1 MVSFF
6 EEFSFID
13 IFLLPLLGI
22 REGGDLIILGSVR
35 DIFQA
40 TGKASFVVNV
50 VIGKD
55 IDATLF
61 LDASLKKLIPLG
73 DIDGIHRTINLVSS
87 VVGEKNCSGAPHCTA
102 LNRDDCLVT
111 SNTCSSCLPGYKGV
125 IGDSNA
131 KCVNESLS
139 TGTIGSHCVDD
150 DDCLY
155 QHCDIGICTAP
166 QQTCQTNVPGTV
178 CSGYGTCMFLDFS
191 GNAVKN
197 CTLVNQF
204 CSPSCLCDEHYG
216 GVDCSIYGDEVMI
229 RARLRAKM
237 CSALSHIISV
247 SQESPQ
253 LFDSIASTLLSAY
266 DKDEIPTTGELVKC
280 SSVVRFLGTLAS
292 RGFLKG
298 TLPVTQQIYAEIS
311 SRFVGTRVSSNSTNS
326 VTFANDVS
334 NAVTGLVSG
343 IKKGM
348 VEGQNPISLITSNI
362 RATVINQLVSSLS
375 STDFSPPPTVAE
387 LAYGSLQPKI
397 VFPGDG
403 ISACSSGAS
412 YAQISTL
419 QFGVN
424 PHLNSGSIQSPLLQ
438 FSSTFTTRTPKGGNF
453 RRGRLLTSHRNDTAP
468 SYYIIIQFSSVQRLN
483 VSVQAGS
490 YNRSSN
496 VTIPECAVY
505 DATAAKYVSC
515 GDCKI
520 SSYTNFN
527 ATFGCYNIKNL
538 CPSTSKKSRQLVSD
552 QYEYH
557 RQGDVTSEE
566 DNAADVEDDDEE
578 DDDGSELSTSSRSR
592 ELDLYLESASGST
605 DDYND
610 GSTSSDDQL
619 TSRKKAS
626 VSDFGT
632 ILVAV
637 AGELASV
644 LSLNPFAI
652 DLNKAVP
659 VLAFVGSLFGI
670 IVIGLMYFLK
680 WDKIERH
687 DAVYLFDAKES
698 EQKKKII
705 EDLTGGG
712 NGMLSKK
719 NSGSKIEKSVT
730 LIDNSKVSIVKV
742 PNKIEIIDGNS
753 TMCPTADDMTVNTDK
768 DVGNGVFGATIL
780 IAQFSNKVLPQTY
793 TVDEKLL
800 EHRRGR
806 YRFNI
811 SLWAQTLDTIRR
823 THYLTAMFYRSSQN
837 VSRTLQ
843 FIAACRKVLL
853 ALFIDTVMYGVF
865 FPSDGTCTVFL
876 KKSECILLPS
886 KVCVFDI

>member
-1 MVSFF
+1 M
-6 EEFSFID
+6 
-13 IFLLPLLGI
+13 
-22 REGGDLIILGSVR
+22 
-35 DIFQA
+35 
-40 TGKASFVVNV
+40 
-50 VIGKD
+50 IGKD

-61 LDASLKKLIPLG
+61 LDASLKKYILSG
-73 DIDGIHRTINLVSS
+73 DTDGIHKTINLISS
-87 VVGEKNCSGAPHCTA
+87 VVGEKNCSSAPNCIA
-102 LNRDDCLVT
+102 LNRDECLVT
-111 SNTCSSCLPGYKGV
+111 TNTCSSCLAGYKGV
-125 IGDSNA
+125 TGDSNA

-139 TGTIGSHCVDD
+139 TGTAGSHCTDN

-155 QHCDIGICTAP
+155 QHCDDGICTAP
-166 QQTCQTNVPGTV
+166 QQTCHTSVPGTV
-178 CSGYGTCMFLDFS
+178 CSGHGTCVPVDFS

-204 CSPSCLCDEHYG
+204 CSPSCLCNEDYG
-216 GVDCSIYGDEVMI
+216 GVDCSLYGSEVMI

-237 CSALSHIISV
+237 CSALTYVISV

-266 DKDEIPTTGELVKC
+266 DKDEISSAAQLVKC
-280 SSVVRFLGTLAS
+280 SSVVRFLGTMAS

-298 TLPVTQQIYAEIS
+298 TLPATQQVYAEIS
-311 SRFVGTRVSSNSTNS
+311 SQFVGTRISSNSTNA

-334 NAVTGLVSG
+334 KAVTGLVNG
-343 IKKGM
+343 IKEGM

-362 RATVINQLVSSLS
+362 RVTIINQLVSSLS
-375 STDFSPPPTVAE
+375 SAHFSPPPTVAE

-397 VFPGDG
+397 IFPGDG
-403 ISACSSGAS
+403 ISSCSRGAN

-419 QFGVN
+419 QFGMN
-424 PHLNSGSIQSPLLQ
+424 PHLNSGSIQSPLFQ
-438 FSSTFTTRTPKGGNF
+438 FSSTFATKSLKAAKTTR
-453 RRGRLLTSHRNDTAP
+453 RRRLISHRNDTVP
-468 SYYIIIQFSSVQRLN
+468 SYYIILQFSSVQKLN
-483 VSVQAGS
+483 TSIQAGS
-490 YNRSSN
+490 YNRTSN
-496 VTIPECAVY
+496 FTIPECAMY
-505 DATAAKYVSC
+505 DKMTAKYVSC

-527 ATFGCYNIKNL
+527 ATFGCYNIENL
-538 CPSTSKKSRQLVSD
+538 CPSTTKKSRQLSSD
-552 QYEYH
+552 QYRFDGY
-557 RQGDVTSEE
+557 GDVTSEE
-566 DNAADVEDDDEE
+566 DNALNIEDTDEDE
-578 DDDGSELSTSSRSR
+578 DEDEIDMENEDGDMLSISNQSR
-592 ELDLYLESASGST
+592 ELDLSVESASGST

-610 GSTSSDDQL
+610 GSSGSDDQF
-619 TSRKKAS
+619 SSKKKAS

-659 VLAFVGSLFGI
+659 VLAFVGSLFAIMI
-670 IVIGLMYFLK
+670 IGCMYFLK
-680 WDKIERH
+680 WDKTERH
-687 DAVYLFDAKES
+687 DAIYLFDARER
-698 EQKKKII
+698 EEKKQIV

-712 NGMLSKK
+712 NGMLTKK
-719 NSGSKIEKSVT
+719 NLENKIDKSAT
-730 LIDNSKVSIVKV
+730 LIGNVTKESPVIVPMKSG
-742 PNKIEIIDGNS
+742 KIDGNFKE
-753 TMCPTADDMTVNTDK
+753 CLIVDDVTVNNDN
-768 DVGNGVFGATIL
+768 DVRNGVFEATIL

-806 YRFNI
+806 YRFNV
-811 SLWAQTLDTIRR
+811 SLWAHTFDTIRR

-843 FIAACRKVLL
+843 FITACRKVLL

-865 FPSDGTCTVFL
+865 FPSDGTCAVFL
-876 KKSECILLPS
+876 EKSDCIALPS
-886 KVCVFDI
+886 KVRTV